1 MKAAK
6 MLEMLNLGKIEEL
19 KSELQHEVYQ
29 ELLKNRP
36 DEKKRYSAM
45 KKYFGYIN
53 SSRKALQKPNLVI
66 YEGTSYTSF
75 CNSYSL
81 VLTKEPPGAIELFNS
96 VHDGNYPDVTRLIN
110 CSEEKGEIDISKVL
124 AEAKS
129 EGYKLKK
136 SEVISNHYL
145 MHYDGA
151 YFRMGL
157 IDISYNIINDGKPA
171 VVYHKKGSGN
181 SPMTIV
187 NDLGYMLV
195 MPVRIEYGELDEN
208 WIVIEAAQKGELN
221 ECNI

>member
-6 MLEMLNLGKIEEL
+6 MLEMLDAGKIEEL
-19 KSELQHEVYQ
+19 KTELRHEVYQ
-29 ELLKNRP
+29 EFLKNRP
-36 DEKKRYSAM
+36 DEKKRYGAM
-45 KKYFGYIN
+45 KKYFGYVN
-53 SSRKALQKPNLVI
+53 SSRKALQKPYLVN
-66 YEGTSYTSF
+66 YEGISYTSF

-81 VLTKEPPGAIELFNS
+81 VLTTELPGAIELFDS

-110 CSEEKGEIDISKVL
+110 CSEDKDEIDISKVL

-129 EGYKLKK
+129 KGYKLKK
-136 SEVISNHYL
+136 SEVTSNHYL

-157 IDISYNIINDGKPA
+157 IDISYSIINDGKA
-171 VVYHKKGSGN
+171 VTVYHKKGSGN

-195 MPVRIEYGELDEN
+195 MPVRIEELDED
-208 WIVIEAAQKGELN
+208 WIVVEADAREKHTTL
-221 ECNI
+221 